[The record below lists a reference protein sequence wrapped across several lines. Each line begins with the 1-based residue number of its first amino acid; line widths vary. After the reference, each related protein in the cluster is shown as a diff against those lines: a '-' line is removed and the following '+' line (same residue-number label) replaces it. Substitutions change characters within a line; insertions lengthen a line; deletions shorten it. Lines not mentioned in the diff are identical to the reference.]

1 VNRLAQAWKAV
12 VAFFAPGL
20 LLLAERVL
28 LADGDV
34 DSTLLSRALIVG
46 AATSVVVWATRN
58 GASPDGTTSTPDTG
72 HNDVGGILGVLLI
85 VVLVLVVL
93 SLTGVL

>member
-1 VNRLAQAWKAV
+1 VTHIREAWKAV

-58 GASPDGTTSTPDTG
+58 GASGDETTSTPQR
-72 HNDVGGILGVLLI
+72 
-85 VVLVLVVL
+85 
-93 SLTGVL
+93 

>member
-1 VNRLAQAWKAV
+1 VTHIRKAWKAV

-28 LADGDV
+28 LADGNV

-46 AATSVVVWATRN
+46 AATSVTVWATRN
-58 GASPDGTTSTPDTG
+58 GRSPDGTTSTPDTG

-85 VVLVLVVL
+85 VVFVLVVL
-93 SLTGVL
+93 SLAGVL